1 MGFARRLMSQAAPHQ
16 APERAVSLGRVLW
29 EGGVAEKL
37 VVKEKEGFFLARTS
51 FQAACLP
58 CGWVEEAR
66 HR

>member
-1 MGFARRLMSQAAPHQ
+1 MLKGKIPSSTLRDPMGFARRLMSQAAPHQ

-51 FQAACLP
+51 F
-58 CGWVEEAR
+58 
-66 HR
+66 